1 MDVQIFRVNDI
12 KIDRHEHETFATVRV
27 TVSDKDFNKS
37 EITLFTDKDH
47 TPDYFI
53 VGESE

>member
-12 KIDRHEHETFATVRV
+12 KIDRHEHETFAPVRV
-27 TVSDKDFNKS
+27 TVTDKDRNKS